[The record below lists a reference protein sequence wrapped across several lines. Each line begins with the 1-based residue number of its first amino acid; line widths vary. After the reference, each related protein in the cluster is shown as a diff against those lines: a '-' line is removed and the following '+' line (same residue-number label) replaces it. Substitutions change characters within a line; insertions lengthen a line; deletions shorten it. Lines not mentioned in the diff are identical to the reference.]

1 MDMKIFRHEMS
12 NLKKKLLLYFIIIS
26 AVSFSISA
34 EMLLEM
40 SSPRFQRNMTEI
52 YYHQL
57 RISGYEDIIPMMTA
71 TLDIDKI
78 FTPLSQMRQ
87 RILLLMIFIA
97 ACIVAGFSLFIKEII
112 APLEDIVQATKK
124 MADGDLTVRV
134 PIKTNYEIGQIG
146 TMLNTVNLGLVQLL
160 IQLKYELGQQ
170 STELTNFIDTTY
182 ISSLIQN
189 RASTEN
195 TPASRIDEIA
205 ELKQR
210 EKHIAAAMEGQLARI
225 TKLKNYL
232 DSYDVTNTAG

>member
-1 MDMKIFRHEMS
+1 
-12 NLKKKLLLYFIIIS
+12 
-26 AVSFSISA
+26 
-34 EMLLEM
+34 
-40 SSPRFQRNMTEI
+40 
-52 YYHQL
+52 
-57 RISGYEDIIPMMTA
+57 MMTA

-134 PIKTNYEIGQIG
+134 PIKTNDEIGQIG